1 MKGLGT
7 VHMLKGS
14 SSFMNYWVNDTYI
27 GENLWHKAGEFTNRE
42 PSKHKLVMDAIH
54 NGDCIS
60 VVNPGSFTN
69 IFVRTGYHLEGMK
82 VVHD

>member
-1 MKGLGT
+1 
-7 VHMLKGS
+7 MLKDS
-14 SSFMNYWVNDTYI
+14 SSFMNYWVHDTYI

-42 PSKHKLVMDAIH
+42 PSKHKFVMDAIH
-54 NGDCIS
+54 NGDCVS